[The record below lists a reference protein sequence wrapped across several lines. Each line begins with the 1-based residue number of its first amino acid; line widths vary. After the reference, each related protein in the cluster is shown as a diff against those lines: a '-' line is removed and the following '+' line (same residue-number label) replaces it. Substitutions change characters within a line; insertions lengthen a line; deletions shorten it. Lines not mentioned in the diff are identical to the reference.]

1 MQNKGL
7 IKTFA
12 ILFGL
17 ICAYYLSFTWVNNKI
32 INDAEVYANG
42 DAVKTT
48 KYLDSVANLPV
59 VNYLFTEY
67 TYNEVQNKAI
77 NLGLDLKGGINATLE
92 VSVRDILMGLS
103 NNSKNPVFNK
113 ALVDAT
119 AAQKNSDKN
128 YVDLFYEAF
137 ENASKGTV
145 KLSDPSIFGNKS
157 LKDKIN
163 FKLTDEEVKPILKEE
178 VKGSIGTAFEVLRNR
193 IDRFGVTSPNIQR
206 IGESGRVLI
215 ELPGAKDIDR
225 VKKLLQSTAEL
236 QFWEAYDNTQTANFF
251 IEANA
256 KLAEV
261 LKVEENIQQE
271 DSTIAKESEIDALLG
286 EVKDSIDTK
295 AANPLFSVMYPSI
308 PQNQNQR
315 SSAVGTASIKDT
327 AMVNKYLAMK
337 EVRALLPADM
347 TYTKFLWDAKPIQN
361 TEVINLYAIKSN
373 REDIAPIEGDVVSD
387 ASQVFDQLGIN
398 PEVSMTMNSQGTKQW
413 AKLTTENVNKFVAVV
428 LDDFVY
434 SAPNVNEPITGGRT
448 SISGNFTIEEAQ
460 DLANALKSGKLPA
473 SAKIIESSVVGA
485 SLGKEAI
492 DSSVKSFIIALLLVL
507 AWMIF
512 YYGKAGIFC

>member
-17 ICAYYLSFTWVNNKI
+17 ICVYYLSFTWVNNKI

-59 VNYLFTEY
+59 ANYLFAEY

-103 NNSKNPVFNK
+103 NNSKNPVFNR

-193 IDRFGVTSPNIQR
+193 IDR
-206 IGESGRVLI
+206 
-215 ELPGAKDIDR
+215 
-225 VKKLLQSTAEL
+225 
-236 QFWEAYDNTQTANFF
+236 
-251 IEANA
+251 
-256 KLAEV
+256 
-261 LKVEENIQQE
+261 
-271 DSTIAKESEIDALLG
+271 
-286 EVKDSIDTK
+286 
-295 AANPLFSVMYPSI
+295 
-308 PQNQNQR
+308 
-315 SSAVGTASIKDT
+315 
-327 AMVNKYLAMK
+327 
-337 EVRALLPADM
+337 
-347 TYTKFLWDAKPIQN
+347 
-361 TEVINLYAIKSN
+361 
-373 REDIAPIEGDVVSD
+373 
-387 ASQVFDQLGIN
+387 
-398 PEVSMTMNSQGTKQW
+398 
-413 AKLTTENVNKFVAVV
+413 
-428 LDDFVY
+428 
-434 SAPNVNEPITGGRT
+434 
-448 SISGNFTIEEAQ
+448 
-460 DLANALKSGKLPA
+460 
-473 SAKIIESSVVGA
+473 
-485 SLGKEAI
+485 
-492 DSSVKSFIIALLLVL
+492 
-507 AWMIF
+507 
-512 YYGKAGIFC
+512 